1 MMAIRRRK
9 QVIPDTESTQK
20 VYNYSA
26 ADKDFASKR
35 AKPNQTLSNLYIYEH
50 MDPIVYRICDEG
62 FVQELSIETGCLRS
76 SIP

>member
-35 AKPNQTLSNLYIYEH
+35 AKPNQFYTYMNIWIRS
-50 MDPIVYRICDEG
+50 C
-62 FVQELSIETGCLRS
+62 IEYAMKGSFRNCQLRQDV
-76 SIP
+76 